1 MSGAALRPAVFLD
14 RDGTI
19 IEDANYLADPSGV
32 RLIPGALEALRR
44 LAAAGFALIVVTNQS
59 GIGRGYFSEADYHRV
74 AARMEEELG
83 AGLILATYFCAD
95 HPEQPSERRKPRPGM
110 LLEAAREH
118 GLDLARS
125 FMIGDRR
132 GDIEAGRAAGCAA
145 SILVRT
151 GIGAAEEVRS
161 GADFVAADLAE
172 AAEWCLRAAA
182 QRAG

>member
-1 MSGAALRPAVFLD
+1 MSAGGRCPAVFLD

-19 IEDANYLADPSGV
+19 IEDANYLADPAGV

-44 LAAAGFALIVVTNQS
+44 LAASGFALVVVTNQS
-59 GIGRGYFSEADYHRV
+59 GIGRGYFTEDDYRRV
-74 AARMEEELG
+74 AARMEEMLDP
-83 AGLILATYFCAD
+83 GLVLATYFCPD
-95 HPEQPSERRKPRPGM
+95 HPAQPSARRKPAPGM
-110 LLEAAREH
+110 LLEAAQEH
-118 GLDLARS
+118 GLDLSRS

-151 GIGAAEEVRS
+151 GIGAAEAADA

-172 AAEWCLRAAA
+172 AADWCLRE
-182 QRAG
+182 RVAGR